1 MASVE
6 CIAPIKVGMK
16 LRRDMIGVACEA
28 LNRMFGKDID
38 DGLVEQV
45 QIPGH
50 RAAPKNAYAFKLHFH
65 KFSIVWGTF

>member
-45 QIPGH
+45 QINPSK
-50 RAAPKNAYAFKLHFH
+50 AEA
-65 KFSIVWGTF
+65 TFI